1 MTFIDIITNI
11 DKVVSDI
18 KGNHEARDDLRV
30 GLERVQKTDHEVAG
44 DIGSDNKPPTSVP
57 RDTSSEGR

>member
-30 GLERVQKTDHEVAG
+30 GLESVQKTDHEVAG
-44 DIGSDNKPPTSVP
+44 DVGSDNKPPTSAP
-57 RDTSSEGR
+57 RDTAQLSH